1 MNGGKNMD
9 DLKEFIINFEEENE
23 MDIFWKELG
32 KLCNAV
38 FQFGRNFDK
47 IYSSLPSYCF
57 ETKFKSGNVLDDGLI
72 HNKKELKK
80 IFLDTMKSN
89 FLEKLEEKEKGEKE
103 GIEEKNNKN
112 G

>member
-1 MNGGKNMD
+1 ME
-9 DLKEFIINFEEENE
+9 DLKEFIINFEEVDQ

-38 FQFGRNFDK
+38 FQFGKNFNK
-47 IYSSLPSYCF
+47 ICNLLPSYCF
-57 ETKFKSGNVLDDGLI
+57 ETEFKSGNVLNDGLI

-80 IFLDTMKSN
+80 IFLDMMKSN
-89 FLEKLEEKEKGEKE
+89 FLEKLEEKEKEGKE
-103 GIEEKNNKN
+103 SVEGDKNNKN